1 MTYYRVSIILIQIT
15 LLLIFIILQ
24 KFYHYLLLNPS
35 HYQMTIE
42 KLTVHILQAS
52 TYYTQ
57 LNSTSIYGCRCKH
70 LNVCIYL
77 TQLTTKRPLKMLSE
91 LS

>member
-15 LLLIFIILQ
+15 LLLIFFILQ

-42 KLTVHILQAS
+42 KLTVHFFTSKHLLYS
-52 TYYTQ
+52 TQ
-57 LNSTSIYGCRCKH
+57 LNEH
-70 LNVCIYL
+70 LRMQV
-77 TQLTTKRPLKMLSE
+77 
-91 LS
+91 